1 MLTSPDAQSVSTT
14 LPHAQSVMPVVDVEV
29 AVEDVVASA
38 TAADAEVD
46 AVVAVADP
54 VVDSVTA
61 VDVVDPVADVVDLPT
76 VEVSVT
82 SRERSRL
89 SKWRVCDA
97 HNCRT

>member
-1 MLTSPDAQSVSTT
+1 
-14 LPHAQSVMPVVDVEV
+14 MPVVDVEV
-29 AVEDVVASA
+29 AVVDPVVASA
-38 TAADAEVD
+38 TVEDAVVD
-46 AVVAVADP
+46 VVVAVADP

-61 VDVVDPVADVVDLPT
+61 VDVVEPPVADVVDPPT

-82 SRERSRL
+82 FRERSRP